1 MATEVPGGPADIS
14 FSSRRSAIYA
24 RRGMA
29 ASSQPLATQAG
40 VSILA
45 RGGNAAD
52 AAVAMAAV
60 LNVTEPCSTGIGGD
74 CFSLFF
80 DASTGRVT
88 ALNGS
93 GRSPAGLT
101 LDLVLDHGLAET
113 AAFRDPMHAHTATVP
128 GACAGWCDMNER
140 HGSMPLAEVLAPAI
154 ALAEEGFPVAPLTA
168 YYWSAAVLPRMIS
181 SPGGR
186 AFLVG
191 GRGPRPGELFRNP
204 GLAATLREVAEG
216 GRDAFYT
223 GRIARDIARA
233 VQEEGGVMSTE
244 DLARHRSTWDEPLS
258 VPYRGMRIWECP
270 PNGQGL
276 VALLALRILEGFD
289 VAGLAAFSPDR
300 WHLLIEAVR
309 LGFADAL
316 RHVAD
321 PSLSPVPLEQ
331 LLSDRYARSQ
341 RARIHP
347 KRAIPR
353 LLPGT
358 LATGSDTVYFCAV
371 DGRGN
376 ACSFIN
382 SNYMGFGTGIAPW
395 EREGPRAGASRG
407 FTLQNRGMNFTLEPG
422 HPNALAPSKR
432 PYHTIIP
439 GMITR
444 ADGSLYGPFGVM
456 GGFMQP
462 QGHVQVA
469 VGLLDDGLDPQEIL
483 DAPRFCVE
491 PRHPS
496 GLVYLEKGAPA
507 QLAAALSAR
516 GHEVR
521 AGISGFERSLFGRG
535 QVIVRRADGVLCAG
549 SDPRADGCAAGF

>member
-1 MATEVPGGPADIS
+1 MAPDAPGGPADVP
-14 FSSRRSAIYA
+14 FLSRRSAVYA

-40 VSILA
+40 LSMLA
-45 RGGNAAD
+45 GGGNAAD

-93 GRSPAGLT
+93 GRSPAALS
-101 LDLVLDHGLAET
+101 LDLVRGQGLAET

-128 GACAGWCDMNER
+128 GACAGWCDMNAR
-140 HGSMPLAEVLAPAI
+140 HGSMPLAEVLSPAI
-154 ALAEEGFPVAPLTA
+154 ALAEDGFPVAPMTA
-168 YYWSAAVLPRMIS
+168 YYWSAAIVPRMTS
-181 SPGGR
+181 SPGGW
-186 AFLVG
+186 AFLVD
-191 GRGPRPGELFRNP
+191 GRGPRPGEILRNP
-204 GLAATLREVAEG
+204 GLARTFREVAEG
-216 GRDAFYT
+216 GKTAFYT
-223 GRIARDIARA
+223 GPIARDIARA
-233 VQEEGGVMSTE
+233 VQEEGGVMSTD
-244 DLARHRSTWDEPLS
+244 DLARHHSTWDEPLS
-258 VPYRGMRIWECP
+258 VSYRGMRIWECP

-276 VALLALRILEGFD
+276 VALLALGILEGFD
-289 VAGLAAFSPDR
+289 VAGLPASSPER
-300 WHLLIEAVR
+300 WHLLIECVR

-321 PSLSPVPLEQ
+321 PSMSPVPLDR
-331 LLSDRYARSQ
+331 LLADRYTRAQ
-341 RARIHP
+341 RARINP
-347 KRAIPR
+347 KRAIAR
-353 LLPGT
+353 LLPGA
-358 LATGSDTVYFCAV
+358 LAPGSDTVYFCAV

-382 SNYMGFGTGIAPW
+382 SNYMGFGTGIAPR
-395 EREGPRAGASRG
+395 ESEGPRAGDSRG
-407 FTLQNRGMNFTLEPG
+407 FTLQNRGMNFSLEPG

-462 QGHVQVA
+462 QGHVQIA
-469 VGLLDDGLDPQEIL
+469 VGLLDDGLDPQQCL

-491 PRHPS
+491 PRHPG
-496 GLVYLEKGAPA
+496 GLVYLEEGAPS

-516 GHEVR
+516 GHQVR

-535 QVIVRRADGVLCAG
+535 QVIVRRQDGALCAG

>member
-1 MATEVPGGPADIS
+1 
-14 FSSRRSAIYA
+14 
-24 RRGMA
+24 MA

-40 VSILA
+40 VSMLA

-93 GRSPAGLT
+93 GRSPADLT
-101 LDLVLDHGLAET
+101 LALVRDQGLAET

-128 GACAGWCDMNER
+128 GACAGWCDMNAR
-140 HGSMPLAEVLAPAI
+140 HGSMPLAEILAPAI
-154 ALAEEGFPVAPLTA
+154 ALAEEGFPVAPMTA
-168 YYWSAAVLPRMIS
+168 YYWSAAILPRMTS

-186 AFLVG
+186 AFLID
-191 GRGPRPGELFRNP
+191 GRGPRPGEVLRNP
-204 GLAATLREVAEG
+204 GLGRTFREVAEG
-216 GRDAFYT
+216 GKAAFYT
-223 GRIARDIARA
+223 GPIARDIARA
-233 VQEEGGVMSTE
+233 VQEEGGVMSTD
-244 DLARHRSTWDEPLS
+244 DLARHHSTWDEPLS
-258 VPYRGMRIWECP
+258 VSYRGMRVWECP

-289 VAGLAAFSPDR
+289 VAELAAFSPER
-300 WHLLIEAVR
+300 WHLLIESVR

-316 RHVAD
+316 AHVAD
-321 PSLSPVPLEQ
+321 PSASPVPLDQ
-331 LLSDRYARSQ
+331 LLSDRYTRAQ
-341 RARIHP
+341 RARINP
-347 KRAIPR
+347 KRAIAQ

-358 LATGSDTVYFCAV
+358 LSSGLDTVYFCAV

-382 SNYMGFGTGIAPW
+382 SNYMGFGTGIAPR
-395 EREGPRAGASRG
+395 ECEGPRAGESRG
-407 FTLQNRGMNFTLEPG
+407 FTLQNRGMNFSLEPG

-439 GMITR
+439 GMVTR

-469 VGLLDDGLDPQEIL
+469 VGLLDDGHDPQETL

-496 GLVYLEKGAPA
+496 GLVYLEDGAPS

-516 GHEVR
+516 GHQVR

-535 QVIVRRADGVLCAG
+535 QVIVRRPDGVLCAG